1 MVRQS
6 AQSRIGSSHALARW
20 ARALVLGA
28 TLSAA
33 LATAVAQ
40 AGEPS
45 SAGPVL
51 RRDTTPLD
59 DYVARA
65 MRTFDTPGV
74 AVTVVEGDDI
84 ATHTYG
90 VRTLGAPDRVGA
102 HTLFPIGSNTKAFT
116 AAALAILV
124 DDGTLAW
131 DDRVADHVAGF
142 RMYDSFASQMTIT
155 DLLVHNSGLG
165 KGQGDLMLFPSTD
178 RTRAELTRAVRF
190 LKPEHS
196 FRASY
201 DYDNVLY
208 VVAGQLIEDVTGQ
221 TWEAMVRR
229 RILEPLGMRDT
240 LTDVDTPAAD
250 QVGLHGKKSTP
261 VRGVGPTAVL
271 KTVLTGTTFSPAGG
285 LRSSAADMGLWLRAL
300 LRGGVIDDQRRLFSA
315 DAAKALVTPHTVID
329 EPGLPGPLAL
339 AHPQF
344 NAYALGLEVSDYRGH
359 KVLSHLGG
367 VLGAYSVTMIIPE
380 KKVAFAVMVNAE
392 DAGTLFSVREHLLDT
407 YLGLDSPDW
416 IGAYKQFLDAG
427 HAEAAAAL
435 KTREAKTHPERGP
448 SLAVDGYAGVYRDP
462 WYGTAT
468 ISRDPNKAGELR
480 MRFDRTP
487 GLEGRLVHVQYDTF
501 RTVWDMPDVENAYVT
516 FALAPDGR
524 IERMTMA
531 PVSPTADF
539 SWDYR
544 DLLFTPAAKAH

>member
-1 MVRQS
+1 MFRQPT
-6 AQSRIGSSHALARW
+6 AGAIRPLHTLALGAALCAAIAMAPALADE
-20 ARALVLGA
+20 RAPAATVL
-28 TLSAA
+28 
-33 LATAVAQ
+33 Q
-40 AGEPS
+40 
-45 SAGPVL
+45 
-51 RRDTTPLD
+51 RDATPLD

-74 AVTVVEGDDI
+74 AIVVVDGDRI

-90 VRTLGAPDRVGA
+90 VRTLGAPGKVGP

-124 DDGTLAW
+124 DDGKLAW

-142 RMYDSFASQMTIT
+142 RMYDGFASQMTIT

-178 RTRAELTRAVRF
+178 RTRAELTRSMRF

-208 VVAGQLIEDVTGQ
+208 VVAGQLVQDVTGQ
-221 TWEAMVRR
+221 TWEAMLRR

-240 LTDVDTPAAD
+240 QTDVDTPVAD
-250 QVGLHGKKSTP
+250 QVGLHGKNSTP
-261 VRGVGPTAVL
+261 IRGVGPTAVL
-271 KTVLTGTTFSPAGG
+271 KTVLSGTTFSPAGG

-300 LRGGVIDDQRRLFSA
+300 LRDGAIDDRRRVFSA
-315 DAAKALVTPHTVID
+315 DAAKALMTPHTVID
-329 EPGLPGPLAL
+329 EPAPTGPLAL

-344 NAYALGLEVSDYRGH
+344 NAYALGLEVSEYRGH
-359 KVLSHLGG
+359 KVITHLGG
-367 VLGAYSVTMIIPE
+367 VLGAYSVTMLIPE

-392 DAGTLFSVREHLLDT
+392 DAGTLFSLREHLLDT

-416 IGAYKQFLDAG
+416 IGTYKQFLDKS
-427 HAEAAAAL
+427 HADAAAAL
-435 KTREAKTHPERGP
+435 KKREAETHPERGP
-448 SLAVDGYAGVYRDP
+448 SLAVDRYVGVYRDP

-468 ISRDPNKAGELR
+468 LSRDPKKPGEMR
-480 MRFDRTP
+480 IRFDRTP

-516 FALAPDGR
+516 FALTPEGG

-544 DLLFTPAAKAH
+544 DLSFTPAAKTR

>member
-1 MVRQS
+1 MFRQS
-6 AQSRIGSSHALARW
+6 VPGPLRPFQVLALGGVLCASL
-20 ARALVLGA
+20 AMAPAL
-28 TLSAA
+28 
-33 LATAVAQ
+33 
-40 AGEPS
+40 AGEPPS
-45 SAGPVL
+45 SAPAL
-51 RRDTTPLD
+51 KRDTTPLD

-74 AVTVVEGDDI
+74 AIAVVEGDRI

-90 VRTLGAPDRVGA
+90 VRTLGAAGAVGP

-124 DDGTLAW
+124 DDGKLAW
-131 DDRVADHVAGF
+131 DDRVADHVGGF
-142 RMYDSFASQMTIT
+142 RMYDGFASQMTIT

-178 RTRAELTRAVRF
+178 RTRAELTRSMRL

-208 VVAGQLIEDVTGQ
+208 VVAGQLIQDVTGQ
-221 TWEAMVRR
+221 TWEATLRQ

-240 LTDVDTPAAD
+240 RTDVDTPVAD
-250 QVGLHGKKSTP
+250 QVGLHGKNSTP

-271 KTVLTGTTFSPAGG
+271 KTVLSGSTFSPAGG

-300 LRGGVIDDQRRLFSA
+300 LREGVIDDQRRLFSA
-315 DAAKALVTPHTVID
+315 DAAKALATPHTVID
-329 EPGLPGPLAL
+329 EPGMQGPLAL
-339 AHPQF
+339 ANPRF

-359 KVLSHLGG
+359 KVITHLGG
-367 VLGAYSVTMIIPE
+367 VLGAYSVTMIVPE

-392 DAGTLFSVREHLLDT
+392 DAGTLFALREHLLDT

-416 IGAYKQFLDAG
+416 IGAYKQFFDAG
-427 HAEAAAAL
+427 YAEAAAAL
-435 KTREAKTHPERGP
+435 KKREAETHPERGP
-448 SLAVDGYAGVYRDP
+448 SLAVDRYAGVYRDP

-468 ISRDPNKAGELR
+468 LSRDPKKAGELR
-480 MRFDRTP
+480 IRFDRTP

-501 RTVWDMPDVENAYVT
+501 RTVWDMPDVENAFVT
-516 FALAPDGR
+516 FALTPEGG

-544 DLLFTPAAKAH
+544 DLHFTPAAKAR